1 MRFKPPPPHSS
12 IGWRVEFRPCEVQI
26 TDFENAAIVCF
37 VVLLTRVI
45 LSYQLNF
52 IIPIS
57 KVDDNMKRAQKRDA
71 VLNEKF
77 WFRKNITTCVSPPEA
92 TSCCQTSDTDIYT
105 SLSVNHIINGKKG
118 EFPGL
123 IPLINSYLSGM
134 DVDADTH
141 CTIQQYLKLIQRR
154 AAGDLHTTA
163 SWIRDFVQTHPDYK
177 QDSVVSDLINYDL
190 LSRIH
195 GVQSG
200 DVSCPELLGTSL
212 KSKTQEN
219 IPAAM
224 ERAESH

>member
-1 MRFKPPPPHSS
+1 
-12 IGWRVEFRPCEVQI
+12 
-26 TDFENAAIVCF
+26 
-37 VVLLTRVI
+37 
-45 LSYQLNF
+45 
-52 IIPIS
+52 
-57 KVDDNMKRAQKRDA
+57 
-71 VLNEKF
+71 
-77 WFRKNITTCVSPPEA
+77 
-92 TSCCQTSDTDIYT
+92 DTDIYT
-105 SLSVNHIINGKKG
+105 ALSVNHIINGKVTQTLSYQQLPEWDGCFQKG

-224 ERAESH
+224 EKAESH